1 MNILTVSACPFLLTK
16 TGKMNSDVLRSLK
29 EDGHEINSAVW
40 HLDTTWFVPEE
51 DGTYTY
57 EYMEKNVCTLYP
69 ISKAPVDR
77 ATTQVYEIVKK
88 VKPEIVVFIGD
99 YTDAAPLYAIRSL
112 EPDSFKLFAVLAIDA
127 LPINDKFHDL
137 FNCVDIAVSTTKEA
151 CEEIKRIS
159 NSECE
164 YLPYGADHNVFKPKK
179 TAPRNSFKIMNCSK
193 NSQASSTAAF
203 IYAMGELEKN
213 RKGDFLGYLHT
224 NFSGIGDYDI
234 DLLKKRLKADNLEL
248 PVDFVSLNDGV
259 SGDKLN
265 ELYNDSDIILDV
277 SVRSSTGLCVLEG
290 IATGCIPLVTKVG
303 ALREIVEL
311 ISDSDE
317 HFVDSVTYVGENEE
331 EYEVANWNSIVDR
344 ILYFEKMKKER
355 PIEFGKKIVEI
366 QDIASHFSREKFVDG
381 IRKNLEEIGSKNRTI
396 SVEVI

>member
-1 MNILTVSACPFLLTK
+1 
-16 TGKMNSDVLRSLK
+16 
-29 EDGHEINSAVW
+29 
-40 HLDTTWFVPEE
+40 
-51 DGTYTY
+51 
-57 EYMEKNVCTLYP
+57 
-69 ISKAPVDR
+69 
-77 ATTQVYEIVKK
+77 
-88 VKPEIVVFIGD
+88 
-99 YTDAAPLYAIRSL
+99 
-112 EPDSFKLFAVLAIDA
+112 
-127 LPINDKFHDL
+127 
-137 FNCVDIAVSTTKEA
+137 
-151 CEEIKRIS
+151 
-159 NSECE
+159 
-164 YLPYGADHNVFKPKK
+164 
-179 TAPRNSFKIMNCSK
+179 
-193 NSQASSTAAF
+193 
-203 IYAMGELEKN
+203 
-213 RKGDFLGYLHT
+213 
-224 NFSGIGDYDI
+224 
-234 DLLKKRLKADNLEL
+234 LLKKRLKADNLEL